1 MCMRSDR
8 GKKGIETI
16 EFVGM
21 FPLVLLA
28 LLIIWQLML
37 VGHTVIVAAS
47 AAREG
52 ARAAAVDK
60 NPYAAVEQASSGQ
73 AEVVSISGG
82 DMRSVTVRARIPK
95 INLPFIGYL
104 PNLPYVYQ
112 TATMRYES
120 PYSP

>member
-1 MCMRSDR
+1 MSMHANRD
-8 GKKGIETI
+8 KKGIETI
-16 EFVGM
+16 EFIGL
-21 FPLVLLA
+21 FPLILLA

-37 VGHTVIVAAS
+37 VGYTVIIAAS

-52 ARAAAVDK
+52 ARAAVVDK
-60 NPYAAVEQASSGQ
+60 NPYLAVEQVSSGR
-73 AEVVSISGG
+73 AEVVSITGG
-82 DMRSVTVRARIPK
+82 EMKSVKVRARIPK
-95 INLPFIGYL
+95 INLPLIGYL